1 MIEREILD
9 RVPLYPGRIKLT
21 PVAGAENTY
30 DMERNDEPQVDGT
43 PINKATLDSITQ
55 SRLTGRYYAPN
66 VTVRAVGTSGVI
78 SVNPIP
84 TSWQSLTS
92 VISTSGSWTIT
103 ASSNVDYAPHAAVD
117 GNTNSY
123 WVSNRGFQHT
133 LTIDTGRTLNVSKMK
148 LSSKVVGS
156 GIASVV
162 VGGSNNGINFDTLA
176 TYYEI
181 PLDISLNSGEYRY
194 YRLVFNMIEDSGQ
207 AYCYDWKFSE
217 YTTPQYRVDFLAEE
231 MPGVWDVNQRVMI
244 VTPSNYSSNG
254 VVSNTLNGVTVKVI
268 LQPNKRYEL
277 IYNGSSFDA
286 KEV

>member
-1 MIEREILD
+1 MIEKEILD
-9 RVPLYPGRIKLT
+9 RVPLYPGRITLN
-21 PVAGAENTY
+21 PVEGAENTY
-30 DMERNDEPQVDGT
+30 DMVRADSPRVEGT

-217 YTTPQYRVDFLAEE
+217 YTTPQYRADFLEEE

-244 VTPSNYSSNG
+244 VTPSNYSTNG
-254 VVSNTLNGVTVKVI
+254 VISNTLNGKTVNTI
-268 LQPNKRYEL
+268 LQSNKRYEL
-277 IYNGSSFDA
+277 VYNGSSFDA